1 MIDSSFMELTQL
13 INAVF
18 QQKIANRNSRHKSE
32 LLLTVTQKQVN
43 DALQRF
49 VTNNVNAILKLS
61 VDLHDEWFRLYCTV
75 NVAGIFIDIFADF
88 KVVQIEL
95 NKHRQRL
102 VFEQLSQTHVNTLQA
117 NSYPKKIAI
126 NSALAYYH
134 KLLKQ
139 DPLGMIFDKFDW
151 ATAKDNVIYIDIGR
165 WLSKDKKII
174 STLTKAQVNTAT
186 TDEQQLLLNLQINY
200 RNLLASDSPN
210 KKDIITEADKPV
222 TSDDAVDASDLDDAT
237 NSSTSNIN
245 NSNNDNSESHSP
257 DLNESVDHRKSA

>member
-18 QQKIANRNSRHKSE
+18 QQKIANRSSRHKSE

-49 VTNNVNAILKLS
+49 VTNNVDAILKLS

-75 NVAGIFIDIFADF
+75 NVAGIFIDIFTDF
-88 KVVQIEL
+88 KVIQIEL

-102 VFEQLSQTHVNTLQA
+102 VFEQLSQSHVSTLQA
-117 NSYPKKIAI
+117 NSYPKKVAI
-126 NSALAYYH
+126 KSALAYYH

-165 WLSKDKKII
+165 WLSTDKKII

-186 TDEQQLLLNLQINY
+186 TDEQQLLLKLQINY

-222 TSDDAVDASDLDDAT
+222 TSSNDT
-237 NSSTSNIN
+237 NTN
-245 NSNNDNSESHSP
+245 NSNETDTQHSADSTENVDN
-257 DLNESVDHRKSA
+257 RKSA